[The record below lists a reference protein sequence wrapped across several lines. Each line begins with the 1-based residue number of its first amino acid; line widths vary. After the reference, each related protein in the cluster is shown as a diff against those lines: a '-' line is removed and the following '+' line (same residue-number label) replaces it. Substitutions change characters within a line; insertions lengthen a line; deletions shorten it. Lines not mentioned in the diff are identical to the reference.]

1 MKIKIDGFVLAILI
15 TIVTPYF
22 LPQID
27 QTLPLSAIS
36 QIGVSFIFFFYGL
49 KLSPDKLK
57 AGLKNWKLHV
67 LVQTSTF
74 VVFPLLV
81 LLLYPLLQTEQ
92 QATFWLAFMFLAAL
106 PSTVSSSVVMVSM
119 AKGNIPAA
127 IFNASISGLIGIV
140 VTPLWMSKFIP
151 STTYVLDLWGV
162 YVDLVTQI
170 LVPVVIGIFLQR
182 YLGHY
187 AQQYSKQLSLFD
199 KSIIL
204 LIIYKSFSASFQSQ
218 VFNTVS
224 LLDFVLIAGGATI
237 LFFSVYFVTGYLG
250 KLFNFNEADKIT
262 LQFCGTKK
270 SLVHGTVFSK
280 ILFENSAAIG
290 IILLPIMF
298 FHAIQILIVSIIAGK
313 LAART
318 KD

>member
-1 MKIKIDGFVLAILI
+1 MKFRVDGFVLAIMI
-15 TIVTPYF
+15 TIVIAYF

-74 VVFPLLV
+74 VIFPLLL
-81 LLLYPLLQTEQ
+81 LLLYPLSQNKEQ
-92 QATFWLAFMFLAAL
+92 PTLWLAFMFLAAL

-119 AKGNIPAA
+119 AKGNVPAA
-127 IFNASISGLIGIV
+127 IFNASISGLLGIV
-140 VTPLWMSKFIP
+140 ITPLWMRSFIP
-151 STTYVLDLWGV
+151 SSTHVFDLWSV
-162 YVDLVTQI
+162 YGDLVTQI
-170 LVPVVIGIFLQR
+170 LVPVVIGIFLHR

-187 AQQYSKQLSLFD
+187 AQQYSKQLSFFD

-204 LIIYKSFSASFQSQ
+204 LIIYKSFSASFEGQ
-218 VFNTVS
+218 VFNTISVV
-224 LLDFVLIAGGATI
+224 DIVLIAGGATI
-237 LFFSVYFVTGYLG
+237 LFFSVYFLTGYLG

-280 ILFENSAAIG
+280 ILFQNSAAIG
-290 IILLPIMF
+290 IILLPIML
-298 FHAIQILIVSIIAGK
+298 FHAIQILIVSIIAGR
-313 LAART
+313 LATRT